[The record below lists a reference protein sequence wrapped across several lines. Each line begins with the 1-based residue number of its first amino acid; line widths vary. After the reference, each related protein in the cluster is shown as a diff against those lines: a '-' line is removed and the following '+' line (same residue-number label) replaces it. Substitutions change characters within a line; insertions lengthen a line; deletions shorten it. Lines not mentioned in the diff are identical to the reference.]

1 MKITKNIILG
11 LGAISTSLVL
21 ASTVLS
27 CASNPNH
34 DLKKLNI
41 KPNYPEFDNPLIL
54 NSGEIE
60 ILKNNIREGRIILTD
75 QNLNDIFPILTKLF
89 NFFES
94 DITSTK
100 LLEWNRNETII
111 ITAKTFT
118 DSSPGSSS
126 LTDYG
131 QINFRLRQNVNGV
144 STDYNF
150 INGKPYSGISYLKS
164 R

>member
-11 LGAISTSLVL
+11 LGTITTSLVL

-41 KPNYPEFDNPLIL
+41 KPDYPKFDNSLIL
-54 NSGEIE
+54 NSGEIA
-60 ILKNNIREGRIILTD
+60 ILKNNIKASQIILTN
-75 QNLNDIFPILTKLF
+75 QNLNDIFPILEKLF

-94 DITSTK
+94 DITGTK
-100 LLEWNRNETII
+100 LLEWNRNKTITI
-111 ITAKTFT
+111 WASIFT
-118 DSSPGSSS
+118 DPGSF
-126 LTDYG
+126 TDYG
-131 QINFRLRQNVNGV
+131 EINFRLRQNVSGV
-144 STDYNF
+144 STGYKF
-150 INGKPYSGISYLKS
+150 INGKPYSSPSHWKS

>member
-11 LGAISTSLVL
+11 LGTITTSLVL

-41 KPNYPEFDNPLIL
+41 KPDYPKFDNPLIL

-60 ILKNNIREGRIILTD
+60 ILKNNIQGGRIILTD
-75 QNLNDIFPILTKLF
+75 QNLNNIFPILEKLF

-94 DITSTK
+94 DITGTK

-111 ITAKTFT
+111 IEAKTII
-118 DSSPGSSS
+118 GSNS
-126 LTDYG
+126 LADYG

-144 STDYNF
+144 NTDYKF